1 MVETEGRFVRG
12 NVLGVRRWLVVLA
25 VALTLLFEGGTAGL
39 ALAHGFLTGSDPADN
54 AVLAE
59 MPAAVRL
66 RFSEPVEVN
75 ASIFKVYP
83 LAAEGDLQALRAAA
97 RELMKQVLRERGDED
112 RRADAGVA
120 VERSVSDEVQ
130 ILLKEDL
137 PAGSYVVMWRV
148 LSVDTHVTEGY
159 LIFHVRPDGQDG

>member
-1 MVETEGRFVRG
+1 MVETEGWYVRRSMCG
-12 NVLGVRRWLVVLA
+12 AGRWLVVLA
-25 VALTLLFEGGTAGL
+25 VALTLLIEAGTAGL
-39 ALAHGFLTGSDPADN
+39 ALAHSVLAGSDPADN

-59 MPAAVRL
+59 MPGAVRL
-66 RFSEPVEVN
+66 RFSEPVDVN

-83 LAAEGDLQALRAAA
+83 LAAEGDLQTLRTAAS
-97 RELMKQVLRERGDED
+97 ELVNRVLRERGDED

-120 VERSVSDEVQ
+120 AERSVSQEVQ

-148 LSVDTHVTEGY
+148 LSVDTHVVEGHF
-159 LIFHVRPDGQDG
+159 IFHVQPDGDGG